1 MPEDVSHFLPGQE
14 PSQEAPQA
22 EQPPSQEQ
30 PPSEA
35 PAPQEETVSW
45 IIGGRERQIPV
56 SLAQQFAKA
65 ALDEDDPETVRNAI
79 ALGSRYNSDMSR
91 QGREN
96 AQLRARLA
104 QLEAA
109 QNGTMPM
116 APSQRQPQPQQP
128 QYQNQQ
134 APDPVN
140 DPVNYLAHRFE
151 TRQEA
156 LERKFDAY
164 IQAQQMAQQSQEQQ
178 REAQVLQQSYNNWA
192 EKKKAQGFKNVP
204 SLEEMDQLAADLELG
219 NTSLPYDKAFEV
231 AWNVYY
237 GDQVA
242 QTAQRAAVDNLR
254 KPNAKIVVPGAS
266 SAPKPAA
273 QPSPADQLGGM
284 TWGQGLDFIPE
295 SRR

>member
-1 MPEDVSHFLPGQE
+1 MPEDVTHLLGGDQPPPQE
-14 PSQEAPQA
+14 PQA

-35 PAPQEETVSW
+35 PAPEETVSW

-65 ALDEDDPETVRNAI
+65 AMDEEDPDSVRNAL

-96 AQLRARLA
+96 AQLRAKLA

-109 QNGTMPM
+109 QGVQPM
-116 APSQRQPQPQQP
+116 APTQRQPQQP
-128 QYQNQQ
+128 QYQNPQQ
-134 APDPVN
+134 PPDPTN
-140 DPVNYLAHRFE
+140 DPVNYLAYRFD

-164 IQAQQMAQQSQEQQ
+164 IQAQQTATLHQEQQ
-178 REAQVLQQSYNNWA
+178 REAQVLEQSYNNWA

-219 NTSLPYDKAFEV
+219 ATSLPYDKAFEV

-242 QTAQRAAVDNLR
+242 QTAQKAAVDNLR
-254 KPNAKIVVPGAS
+254 KPNAKIVVPGGGAS
-266 SAPKPAA
+266 RPAQPAA
-273 QPSPADQLGGM
+273 NPADQLGGM
-284 TWGQGLDFIPE
+284 TWGQGIEFIPE
-295 SRR
+295 KR